1 MGTLKAIYMGCRNS
15 SARNV
20 LDARSLI
27 SRAVEGRVDEHAQR
41 VRAAHLGSSERPSG
55 QDQPL
60 RQELWSQAEAGSSIG
75 VARHGV
81 KTLMHRAPTAARL
94 SGPPIKGTLLEEAR
108 GRDNS

>member
-55 QDQPL
+55 QDQPATGTSVSGRG
-60 RQELWSQAEAGSSIG
+60 RQLD
-75 VARHGV
+75 RHGV

>member
-1 MGTLKAIYMGCRNS
+1 M
-15 SARNV
+15 
-20 LDARSLI
+20 
-27 SRAVEGRVDEHAQR
+27 EGRVDEHAQR

-81 KTLMHRAPTAARL
+81 KTLMRRGVPVCTPLRACLVPQSKEPL
-94 SGPPIKGTLLEEAR
+94 
-108 GRDNS
+108 